1 MQLFESSPEEDNRCP
16 QVRQGPP
23 PVPRSPP
30 ALPAG
35 EERPGTGG
43 RRFGESWLGIIY
55 LFVSMYMILPPCAR
69 AVLGSG
75 VTVTSCWAMGSQGPG
90 RPTSPGAGTAQAL
103 FPRGWV
109 ALCLS
114 SGLGRLVWG
123 LDWGL

>member
-43 RRFGESWLGIIY
+43 RRFGESWPGVIY
-55 LFVSMYMILPPCAR
+55 LFVSMYMILRPCAR

-75 VTVTSCWAMGSQGPG
+75 VAVTSCWAMGRDLGVRPHLAPG
-90 RPTSPGAGTAQAL
+90 QLGLCFLVAGW
-103 FPRGWV
+103 PCV
-109 ALCLS
+109 CL
-114 SGLGRLVWG
+114 LG
-123 LDWGL
+123 